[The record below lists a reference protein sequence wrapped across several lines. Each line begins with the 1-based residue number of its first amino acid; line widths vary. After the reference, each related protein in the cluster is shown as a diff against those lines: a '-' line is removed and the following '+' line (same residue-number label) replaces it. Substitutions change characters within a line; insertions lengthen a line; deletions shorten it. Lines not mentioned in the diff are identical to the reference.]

1 MSNYRLTHLK
11 TRLYKMKSFTYYQL
25 KKLGILW
32 MIAILFTAC
41 GSNDSETDAQALL
54 EESNEEEEAKPQTPA
69 VSKEV
74 LSDIVKSIPS
84 PLEISF
90 LIKDLGIKYDRSIL
104 NSTNNKEN
112 YNTSYKQALNLGI
125 YSTDLGYAN
134 IYEQTQ
140 DALYYLSSVRDMA
153 DGLNIGQF
161 FDFNTIKDLA
171 TSSNNLDSLLL
182 VTNTNLERINDHLQ
196 ESGRPDLTILILT
209 GGWLEALYLTCE
221 VAKKRPNELLNNR
234 IGEQKIILEQL
245 LLLLSFYEDN
255 EKIKKLIEDLNELR
269 TIYDNVKIVY
279 EYKESATKEENG
291 ILVVEDNTSSK
302 INFTSKDLEDILNVS
317 MKIRN
322 KIIS

>member
-1 MSNYRLTHLK
+1 MNNI
-11 TRLYKMKSFTYYQL
+11 KMQL
-25 KKLGILW
+25 LQYFRPGQKLLLVSLV
-32 MIAILFTAC
+32 LFCAAC
-41 GSNDSETDAQALL
+41 GGTQEGQSTQELL
-54 EESNEEEEAKPQTPA
+54 EQSNIEEEEKTTTPA

-90 LIKDLGIKYDRSIL
+90 LIKDLGIKYDKTIL
-104 NSTNNKEN
+104 NSADNLAN
-112 YNTSYKQALNLGI
+112 YNTSYRQALNLGI

-140 DALYYLSSVRDMA
+140 DALYYLTSVKDMA
-153 DGLNIGQF
+153 EGLNIGQF
-161 FDFNTIKDLA
+161 FDFNTIKELA

-196 ESGRPDLTILILT
+196 ENGRADLTILILT

-255 EKIKKLIEDLNELR
+255 DKIKSLIEDLNELR

-279 EYKESATKEENG
+279 EYKESAYKEENG

-302 INFTSKDLEDILNVS
+302 INFTSKDLDNILNVS

-322 KIIS
+322 KIIT